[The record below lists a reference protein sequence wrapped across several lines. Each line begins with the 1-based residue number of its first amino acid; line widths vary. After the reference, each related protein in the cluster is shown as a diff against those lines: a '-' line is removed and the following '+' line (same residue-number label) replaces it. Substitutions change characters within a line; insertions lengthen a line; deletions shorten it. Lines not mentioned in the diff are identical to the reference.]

1 MFKGKNLKITKRA
14 HTESAIKSKL
24 IDLLTQLKGFK
35 FATALVLVFKR
46 IDREDTINAI
56 LFIHTQKDEKLSMK
70 VTLMMCL
77 NQSKLQLYQTYKN
90 I

>member
-46 IDREDTINAI
+46 IDSEDKTKYDTIYS
-56 LFIHTQKDEKLSMK
+56 H
-70 VTLMMCL
+70 
-77 NQSKLQLYQTYKN
+77 SKGRKIIN
-90 I
+90 ESDIDDVFKSI